1 MPFLRYLTHCKYFTT
16 DGQKRF
22 PVQCPVLLELTH
34 PVDFGPK
41 ISPICLPFFDTFNL
55 AGISGSSIG
64 YGFKNTLKDKN
75 TNHPFTLTNIR
86 ELPAPQCQE
95 RLGGQVVDETMMCT
109 VSGHNR
115 GMCYVSSFCKIALI
129 TSQIFRIYY
138 TLSLNNKVKFSLSVW
153 KVIVVDYVASDP
165 HLFIYHHIDLLSSFP
180 GQRDE
185 GGPLMVYRTREAGY
199 DSYLTTYAVLSVPGC
214 RKRTKTPFR
223 SSFRRT
229 RRAADRDKE
238 EPGTTYTA
246 EPPPGDKQRKNK
258 TSVSDDDESLRPEK
272 TQSHK
277 KGKGGNKNKN
287 KNKNKKKKKKKK
299 SVPQPKK
306 YNKNQTTNVNVDV
319 WIKMNSYVNWIL
331 KVVFY
336 ERDYLICQRPLDVS
350 SAQEGGA
357 AAVQRCKP

>member
-115 GMCYVSSFCKIALI
+115 GMCY
-129 TSQIFRIYY
+129 
-138 TLSLNNKVKFSLSVW
+138 
-153 KVIVVDYVASDP
+153 
-165 HLFIYHHIDLLSSFP
+165 
-180 GQRDE
+180 RDE